1 MFDECTQLYADL
13 QGPRRDERFVNSRRK
28 RSGHGLPLVVGV
40 LAVFD
45 CDLQEGPCSGG
56 RYVFVGVVRGL
67 RAEGIVAP
75 LRSTGRHY
83 AIPAAL
89 AA

>member
-1 MFDECTQLYADL
+1 M
-13 QGPRRDERFVNSRRK
+13 P
-28 RSGHGLPLVVGV
+28 PVVGV

-45 CDLQEGPCSGG
+45 CDLQEGPCSGS

-75 LRSTGRHY
+75 LSYTGRHY
-83 AIPAAL
+83 ATPAAL